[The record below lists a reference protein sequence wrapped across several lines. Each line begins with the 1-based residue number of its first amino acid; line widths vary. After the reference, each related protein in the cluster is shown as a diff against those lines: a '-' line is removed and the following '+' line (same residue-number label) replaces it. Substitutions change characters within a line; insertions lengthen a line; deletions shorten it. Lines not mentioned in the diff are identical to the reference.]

1 MPRDPEN
8 DIRLAKLAEE
18 AEAKAKAEAEQ
29 QSAEFQEVSDERTEQ
44 QAAPGL

>member
-8 DIRLAKLAEE
+8 DIRLAKLAED
-18 AEAKAKAEAEQ
+18 EAKAKAQAEQ
-29 QSAEFQEVSDERTEQ
+29 QSAEFQEVSDEQNEQ